1 MSAPAFTVA
10 GRIQAAVRDQLE
22 SWGALSGVEVATG
35 PRRKAVGEGITVGHP
50 KAMSTYHGAYRSEN
64 GTFLVVVDA
73 FRQGAGESAIDT
85 ARERVDDLAS
95 EVVAALSLSEQTGG
109 DLTLGGLVLS
119 VGDTVE
125 VEELDNYTEEE
136 RARLKGHGYT
146 LGLTFAYT
154 ARITTGGSS

>member
-22 SWGALSGVEVATG
+22 VWGALSGVEVATG
-35 PRRKAVGEGITVGHP
+35 PRRKSVGEGITISRP
-50 KAMSTYHGAYRSEN
+50 RATSTYHGAWRSET
-64 GTFLVVVDA
+64 GTFVVVVDA

-85 ARERVDDLAS
+85 VRERVDALAA

-125 VEELDNYTEEE
+125 VEELDNYLEDE
-136 RARLKGHGYT
+136 RQRLKGHGYT
-146 LGLTFAYT
+146 LGLTFTYT
-154 ARITTGGSS
+154 ARITGGSS